1 VRRRWMRLGVLLLVA
16 VIVFAGIRRFAFI
29 AVERRGLI
37 TAPNGPETPATFGA
51 PFTSIAIASGNRTL
65 DATLVRAAAD
75 SPPALLIFHGTAE
88 AVSYWADTQA
98 LLYRHGITS
107 MVFDYSGFGRSTGRP
122 TVGHL
127 EQDADAAYAEFVR
140 RIGPRGRPF
149 VLGYSLGTGV
159 VFDAIARWTPAPAG
173 VVFVAS
179 YSSAREGAVAFG
191 LVPRWATFLLP
202 DLWNNVRDARNLR
215 QPLLVMQSDADQLF
229 PVSMAKAVYDAAA
242 VPKQLVVLR
251 GYRHEDGHYRP
262 TDDYWAPVIRFV
274 ATGGRSAAADQ
285 GSERSSD
292 GGGVKRPATSNGTF
306 GSPSGVSSVTTPV
319 RR

>member
-1 VRRRWMRLGVLLLVA
+1 VRARLKTLGVMVVVLA
-16 VIVFAGIRRFAFI
+16 VVFTGIRRFAFL

-37 TAPNGPETPATFGA
+37 TASNGPETPMTFGA
-51 PFTSIAIASGNRTL
+51 PFTTVSIRSGDRTL

-75 SPPALLIFHGTAE
+75 SAPALLIFHGTAE

-122 TVGHL
+122 TMAHL
-127 EQDADAAYAEFVR
+127 EQDADAAYAEFSR
-140 RIGPRGRPF
+140 QIGQRARPY

-159 VFDAIARWTPAPAG
+159 VFEAVGRWTPQPAG
-173 VVFVAS
+173 VVFAAS

-191 LVPRWATFLLP
+191 LVPQWATFLLP

-229 PVSMAKAVYDAAA
+229 PVRMARAVFDAAT
-242 VPKQLVVLR
+242 VPKQMVVLH
-251 GYRHEDGHYRP
+251 GYRHEDGHQRP

-274 ATGGRSAAADQ
+274 TS
-285 GSERSSD
+285 
-292 GGGVKRPATSNGTF
+292 GVRPAA
-306 GSPSGVSSVTTPV
+306 
-319 RR
+319 